1 MKSSQIPLGKLNEHE
16 LQSQHKRRCVV
27 ITRFARSQPG
37 YLDFAYRIVALSKRY
52 EVTLISDHQLA
63 VPEMAINGVRQHVLP
78 GGESQLGWFRYLW
91 NAARFIRH
99 QRPDCVILLHTLAAP
114 LTHLLG
120 NVPTAL
126 YWNEHAIRLKSTTP
140 THFLKRIYQDWRHRF
155 FFIDAARRADL
166 LMPIGEA
173 HQEDLL
179 AQGCK
184 PARTRLIYMG
194 VDECFRG
201 VAFRRV
207 RQDLSEPLEL
217 IYTGT
222 VQKAR
227 GRDVMLEAMAQAI
240 KAGVSVRLT
249 MVGASPEELAYCND
263 YARQL
268 GVADAVTMHG
278 RVPGHEIPAYIAQAD
293 AGICIWED
301 KPWWRFNPP
310 TKLFEYLVA
319 GLPVLASNICTHTQ
333 YIEHGRNGL
342 IFEYDSSS
350 LAHAIRGLWERRAEL
365 PSFKQRAFESSTPY
379 MWENI
384 EPVFLQ
390 SIEELVCK

>member
-1 MKSSQIPLGKLNEHE
+1 MSGA
-16 LQSQHKRRCVV
+16 QHKRRCVV

-37 YLDFAYRIVALSKRY
+37 YLDFAYRIEALSKRY
-52 EVTLISDHQLA
+52 DVMLVSDHPLT
-63 VPEMAINGVRQHVLP
+63 VPEMDIKGVRQHVLP

-91 NAARFIRH
+91 NAARFVRQ

-114 LTHLLG
+114 LAHLLE

-140 THFLKRIYQDWRHRF
+140 THFLKRIYQDWRHRY

-194 VDECFRG
+194 VDERFRG
-201 VAFRRV
+201 VALKRV
-207 RQDLSEPLEL
+207 RQGMNDPLEL

-227 GRDVMLEAMAQAI
+227 GRDVMLEAMAMAI
-240 KAGVSVRLT
+240 KAGVPARLT
-249 MVGASPEELAYCND
+249 MVGASPEELVYCNA

-268 GVADAVTMHG
+268 GIADTVTIYG
-278 RVPGHEIPAYIAQAD
+278 RVPGQEIPAYIARAD

-301 KPWWRFNPP
+301 QPWWRFNPP

-319 GLPVLASNICTHTQ
+319 GLPVLASNIRTHTQ
-333 YIEHGRNGL
+333 YISDGENGL
-342 IFEYDSSS
+342 VFEYDSAS
-350 LAHAIRGLWERRAEL
+350 LAQIIRALWERRAEL
-365 PSFKQRAFESSTPY
+365 PAFKQRAFESSTPY
-379 MWENI
+379 RWENI
-384 EPVFLQ
+384 EPVFMRT
-390 SIEELVCK
+390 IEELACK